1 VSCRSPG
8 TRTPDHLAENL
19 AAADVDHD
27 ATADVDHDATAD
39 VDHDATAD
47 VDHDATADIE
57 HDATADIDR
66 DAATLA
72 RIDEI
77 ARPGA
82 AAGEALL

>member
-1 VSCRSPG
+1 MSCRSPG

-19 AAADVDHD
+19 AAADVDRD
-27 ATADVDHDATAD
+27 ATADVDL
-39 VDHDATAD
+39 
-47 VDHDATADIE
+47 
-57 HDATADIDR
+57 